1 MKSTTGAEKARLRLL
16 LKERLSQL
24 SPQARRESDSALF
37 ARFLALPQ
45 LARAHTVLI
54 YCGMGSEP
62 DTARLIPPLLEGGH
76 AVALPRCL
84 PGGGMEARLIR
95 PDTPLV
101 RHPFGMLEPG
111 EDCPLTEPSA
121 IQLVLAPG
129 LAFDRAGGRL
139 GRGGG
144 FYDRWLA
151 DYRGLTA
158 ALCRDCALLDAVPRE
173 EHDRPVD
180 LVICTHGL
188 YGPGAA
194 D

>member
-1 MKSTTGAEKARLRLL
+1 MRSTIGAEKARLRRLMRD
-16 LKERLSQL
+16 RLSRL
-24 SPQARRESDSALF
+24 TPQERRESDGLLF

-45 LARAHTVLI
+45 LARARTVLI

-62 DTARLIPPLLEGGH
+62 DTARLISPLLEGGH

-84 PGGGMEARLIR
+84 PGGRMEARLIH
-95 PDTPLV
+95 PDTPLI

-111 EDCPLTEPSA
+111 EGCPLAEPSA
-121 IQLVLAPG
+121 IQLALTPG
-129 LAFDRAGGRL
+129 LAFDRSGGRL

-151 DYRGLTA
+151 DYHGLTA

-173 EHDRPVD
+173 AHDRPVD
-180 LVICTHGL
+180 VVICAHGL
-188 YGPGAA
+188 YGPGAG